1 MNKKEPWEMTE
12 NEYLAFK
19 EFMDSMEAA
28 RMKHKKDIDPVMKIY
43 CEACGLLEERHV
55 HERLRIQE
63 KLDRSIFA
71 FNEEYAATKNAIVK
85 KYEEFKRLLRKST
98 ET

>member
-28 RMKHKKDIDPVMKIY
+28 RMKHKKDIEPVQ
-43 CEACGLLEERHV
+43 G
-55 HERLRIQE
+55 
-63 KLDRSIFA
+63 KLDRGLFV
-71 FNEEYAATKNAIVK
+71 FHEEYADTKNAIVK